1 MKMSFVWKAAAVVL
15 LLLVPQLPFGS
26 SYPVYMLN
34 LILIYCMAA
43 LGLQLLIGIS
53 GQISLGHAA
62 FMAIGSYTSALLT
75 AKLHLPFLVGLLAAA
90 LLTALIGFALG
101 LPALRLH
108 GPYLALATIS
118 FGTALPELLAKWEP
132 LTGGHAGMLVPTASI
147 GPLVLGNE
155 YSLYYLNLG
164 VLIFLF
170 WFSMN
175 LLRSRF
181 GRAWQSLRE
190 SEIAAQSMGVNLAFA
205 KTSAFALSA
214 AYGGIAGS
222 LYAHLVG
229 FISPIDFNSFMSLQL
244 LAMLVVGGLGSL
256 PGSIV
261 GATTVNLLLAF
272 LSRTR
277 GWSLII
283 EGILV
288 IVTVWF
294 LPTGLV
300 GIGQLFTQWQARR
313 GTRASARQLATA
325 AAAEGVSRHGSARG

>member
-1 MKMSFVWKAAAVVL
+1 MRMSLVWKAAAAAL
-15 LLLVPQLPFGS
+15 LLAVPYLPFGS
-26 SYPVYMLN
+26 SYPVYMVN
-34 LILIYCMAA
+34 LILVYCIAA
-43 LGLQLLIGIS
+43 LGLNLLIGIA

-62 FMAIGSYTSALLT
+62 FMAIGAYTSGLLT
-75 AKLHLPFLVGLLAAA
+75 AKLGLPFLAGLLASAV
-90 LLTALIGFALG
+90 LTALIGFALG

-132 LTGGHAGMLVPTASI
+132 LTGGHAGLLVPAAAI
-147 GPLVLGNE
+147 GSLVLRDE

-164 VLIFLF
+164 ALAFLF
-170 WFSMN
+170 WFASN

-229 FISPIDFNSFMSLQL
+229 FISPIDFNAFMSLQL

-261 GATTVNLLLAF
+261 GATTLNLLLAA

-283 EGILV
+283 EGVLV

-300 GIGQLFTQWQARR
+300 GIGQALAQWQARR
-313 GTRASARQLATA
+313 RLRTGSRQVP
-325 AAAEGVSRHGSARG
+325 AAAEGVSQYGSARG

>member
-1 MKMSFVWKAAAVVL
+1 MSLVWKAAAAAL
-15 LLLVPQLPFGS
+15 LLLVPHLPFGS
-26 SYPVYMLN
+26 SYPVYMVN
-34 LILIYCMAA
+34 LILIYCIAA
-43 LGLQLLIGIS
+43 LGLNILIGIS

-62 FMAIGSYTSALLT
+62 FMAIGAYTSGLLT
-75 AKLHLPFLVGLLAAA
+75 AKLDLPFLAGLLAAA
-90 LLTALIGFALG
+90 ALTALIGFALG

-132 LTGGHAGMLVPTASI
+132 LTGGHAGLLVPTATI
-147 GPLVLGNE
+147 GPLVLRNE

-164 VLIFLF
+164 ALALLF
-170 WFSMN
+170 WFASN

-229 FISPIDFNSFMSLQL
+229 FISPIDFNAFMSLQL

-256 PGSIV
+256 PGSLV
-261 GATTVNLLLAF
+261 GATTLNLLLAF

-283 EGILV
+283 EGVLV
-288 IVTVWF
+288 ILTVWF

-300 GIGQLFTQWQARR
+300 GIGQVFAQWQARR
-313 GTRASARQLATA
+313 RMRSRARQVPAP
-325 AAAEGVSRHGSARG
+325 AEGVSPYGSARG